1 MLWYRILA
9 HSEINEKEL
18 LFIYKF
24 IYINHKKKMHGFNN
38 ISNTIIVMII
48 IALNIKFSQSSL
60 YYDLHQSKPKCFV
73 EEVFDNTTV
82 LLLKWKI
89 FSQIPL
95 QPSDMN
101 NVLQNILFY
110 VYDEET
116 SKLIFKHTPT
126 SEKSKTTFLPKK
138 TGQYR
143 ICSSFKATF
152 RDKKVKIQMNLKISS
167 EIGYELQDIR
177 NAIKA
182 EDINK
187 INNEMLNIA
196 SKLKPIIESQKEELK
211 EEKKSAEETIKST
224 KWYKALTFIQIA
236 ISFTVGIVQLN
247 NFRKFLTN
255 SHII

>member
-1 MLWYRILA
+1 
-9 HSEINEKEL
+9 
-18 LFIYKF
+18 
-24 IYINHKKKMHGFNN
+24 
-38 ISNTIIVMII
+38 
-48 IALNIKFSQSSL
+48 
-60 YYDLHQSKPKCFV
+60 
-73 EEVFDNTTV
+73 
-82 LLLKWKI
+82 
-89 FSQIPL
+89 
-95 QPSDMN
+95 MN

-138 TGQYR
+138 AGQYR

-152 RDKKVKIQMNLKISS
+152 RDKQVKIQMNLKISS

-196 SKLKPIIESQKEELK
+196 SRLKPIIESQKEELK

-236 ISFTVGIVQLN
+236 ISFTVGIIQLN